1 MSSIAVILLLIS
13 AFTHAGWNFISKREY
28 PTLSFYFVA
37 NIFGTLCVLPILYF
51 YRSHIGMIP
60 TTVWVYVTISGFCL
74 AVYMALL
81 AGAYRYGD
89 LSIAYPIA
97 RSLPVIIVTAGS
109 MIIGRDTLPRWTYFI
124 GMIFVVG
131 GCILLPL
138 ISLRQFSIRKF
149 INVSCLLAVLSA
161 IFISGYT
168 IVDHEA
174 LRFLRERTGSIFNP
188 VNATLIYMVLE
199 AITSSIWK
207 GILVFISP
215 KERENCKVV
224 MRDYKGAA
232 AFTGIG
238 IYLTYG
244 LVLASMNYVSN
255 IGYVAIF
262 RQFSI
267 PLGAMFG
274 IILLKESRYPPK
286 ILGIIMIV
294 IGLVFVGLG

>member
-1 MSSIAVILLLIS
+1 MSSIAIILLLIS
-13 AFTHAGWNFISKREY
+13 AFTHAGWNFISKRTH
-28 PTLSFYFVA
+28 PTLSFYLVG

-51 YRSHIGMIP
+51 YRSYIGMIP
-60 TTVWVYVTISGFCL
+60 TTVLVYVTISGFCL

-97 RSLPVIIVTAGS
+97 RSLPIVIVTAGA
-109 MIIGRDTLPRWTYFI
+109 MIIGRDTLPRWPYFI
-124 GMIFVVG
+124 GMIFVVS

-138 ISLRQFSIRKF
+138 LSIREFSIKKF

-161 IFISGYT
+161 VFISAYT

-174 LRFLRERTGSIFNP
+174 LRFLRERTGSFFNP

-207 GILVFISP
+207 GVLVFISP
-215 KERENCKVV
+215 KERGNCKLV
-224 MRDYKGAA
+224 MRDFKGAA
-232 AFTGIG
+232 ALTGIG

-255 IGYVAIF
+255 IGYVAVF
-262 RQFSI
+262 RQLSI

-286 ILGIIMIV
+286 ILGIIMIF

>member
-1 MSSIAVILLLIS
+1 MSAV
-13 AFTHAGWNFISKREY
+13 THAGWNFISKREY
-28 PTLSFYFVA
+28 PTLSFYFIG
-37 NIFGTLCVLPILYF
+37 NIFGTLCILPILYF
-51 YRSHIGMIP
+51 YRTHIGMIP

-74 AVYMALL
+74 AVYMALI

-89 LSIAYPIA
+89 LSIVYPIA
-97 RSLPVIIVTAGS
+97 RSLPVVIVTAGA
-109 MIIGRDTLPRWTYFI
+109 MIINRDTLPGWPYFI
-124 GMIFVVG
+124 GTLFVVG

-138 ISLRQFSIRKF
+138 VSPRDYGTKKF

-161 IFISGYT
+161 VFISGYT

-174 LRFLRERTGSIFNP
+174 LRFLRDRTDNFFNP

-207 GILVFISP
+207 GIFVFISP

-232 AFTGIG
+232 ALTGIG

-255 IGYVAIF
+255 IGYVAVF
-262 RQFSI
+262 RQLSI
-267 PLGAMFG
+267 PLGAIFG
-274 IILLKESRYPPK
+274 IILLKESKYPLK
-286 ILGIIMIV
+286 IIGIIMIF
-294 IGLVFVGLG
+294 IGLFFAGLG

>member
-1 MSSIAVILLLIS
+1 MSSIAVILLLMS
-13 AFTHAGWNFISKREY
+13 AFTHAGWNFISKREH
-28 PTLSFYFVA
+28 PTLSFYLVA
-37 NIFGTLCVLPILYF
+37 NIIGTLCVLPILYF
-51 YRSHIGMIP
+51 YRSHVGMIP
-60 TTVWVYVTISGFCL
+60 SSVWVYVTISGFFL

-97 RSLPVIIVTAGS
+97 RSLPVIFVTAGA
-109 MIIGRDTLPRWTYFI
+109 MIIGRDTLPRWPYFI

-138 ISLRQFSIRKF
+138 ISIKDFSFKKF

-161 IFISGYT
+161 LFISGYT

-174 LRFLRERTGSIFNP
+174 LRFLRERSGGFFNP

-207 GILVFISP
+207 GILVLISP
-215 KERENCKVV
+215 YERKNVRIV
-224 MRDYKGAA
+224 MSEFKGAA
-232 AFTGIG
+232 ALTGIG

-244 LVLASMNYVSN
+244 LVLASMHYVSN

-262 RQFSI
+262 RQLSI
-267 PLGAMFG
+267 PLGAIFG
-274 IILLKESRYPPK
+274 ILLLKESRYYPK
-286 ILGIIMIV
+286 ILGIIMI
-294 IGLVFVGLG
+294 FVGLVLVGLG